1 MRAQEPRELGELGSP
16 DAKPI
21 EIGRVP
27 HEDRIRL
34 AGEREPAIVA
44 EHRDTVDK
52 PEKRIE
58 AMLDD
63 EEGPLAPDRE
73 GRERGDD
80 LARADGIE
88 VRGRLVE
95 DERVRAHREE

>member
-21 EIGRVP
+21 EIGRAP
-27 HEDRIRL
+27 HEDRVGL
-34 AGEREPAIVA
+34 AGEGEPAIVA
-44 EHRDTVDK
+44 EHGDAVDE
-52 PEKRIE
+52 PQERIE

-63 EEGPLAPDRE
+63 EERALAPDRE
-73 GRERGDD
+73 GREGGDD
-80 LARADGIE
+80 LPRADRVK